1 MQCREKKEIKTE
13 NKKTA
18 DLACWDN
25 ISIHALTSLI
35 PDSTH
40 SNYSLKMK
48 TTTRSIH
55 ILAKRKNRKKKLKK
69 WQGGNTEQKR
79 WKKATLKNHKDVE
92 RSWMCCIL
100 SLYLF
105 ISVSCLGVTHP
116 LKLSA
121 APNWNQISGRPWGSG
136 CFFGS
141 SRKDWIKTGEI
152 SWFWGFLGGKK
163 NIRVGCFFLWGP
175 KVDWQRVSFRVSILQ
190 SVRVQWTN
198 AAKKIFSEVELL
210 YWPINTQGFNL
221 QISKYSISVLLFG
234 VSV

>member
-1 MQCREKKEIKTE
+1 MFNSPSVQVEKLSEKTEGTQTHTHIPLATIQQKEQALRTDQVCLKWERVREGNNRNNKQKISRQATWRPRRSEKAHMQCREKKEIKTE

-121 APNWNQISGRPWGSG
+121 APNWNQISGRP
-136 CFFGS
+136 
-141 SRKDWIKTGEI
+141 
-152 SWFWGFLGGKK
+152 
-163 NIRVGCFFLWGP
+163 
-175 KVDWQRVSFRVSILQ
+175 
-190 SVRVQWTN
+190 
-198 AAKKIFSEVELL
+198 
-210 YWPINTQGFNL
+210 
-221 QISKYSISVLLFG
+221 
-234 VSV
+234 